1 MKISAIITLF
11 IEEKIILK
19 FLKKT
24 EVYEQKIIYPYTSL

>member
-19 FLKKT
+19 FLKKIGAKDNFSST
-24 EVYEQKIIYPYTSL
+24 YCII